1 MLRKTSFSAVAAFVV
16 LGALVLSAT
25 TANAITVTRATL
37 SDGLLVLDGV
47 NAAPLIF
54 VTVSSSSSFAGAR
67 SDGSGEYHVQMA
79 NFRADNCQVVVSDR
93 HTLDATVT
101 LSGCTPTAP

>member
-16 LGALVLSAT
+16 LGALVLPAT
-25 TANAITVTRATL
+25 TAHAITVTRATL
-37 SDGLLVLDGV
+37 NGGLLVLDGV

-54 VTVSSSSSFAGAR
+54 VTVRSSSSFAGVR
-67 SDGSGEYHVQMA
+67 SDESGEYHVEMA

-93 HTLDATVT
+93 HPPDATVT
-101 LSGCTPTAP
+101 LSGCTPTTP